1 MEKGS
6 IGWILDYQIQHL
18 MQVGELLSR
27 RSVDDLDQIPL
38 NHTIKAMSNEK
49 KEGEVTTDS
58 TVITDQE

>member
-1 MEKGS
+1 
-6 IGWILDYQIQHL
+6 